1 MKRTLIKGF
10 FGLLFVLLAKSGF
23 TQDII
28 ILKNGD
34 EIKTKVLEVTSDI
47 VKYKKW
53 DNQDGPVY
61 SSVKTEV
68 FMIKYQNGTKDV
80 FKSQETIVTN
90 SSPASNEEVK
100 KNEAIKTLETYVR
113 NKIKGQVIK
122 LESFR
127 KTNGTMNNVFG
138 QMIYTVNF
146 DIDLRFMANG
156 WLKGNGLEG
165 YWRNNF
171 YVYASEPDLSASG
184 EQYMYATKLY
194 QQGTFLTLGCV
205 AEMNSTDNGFLVKSL
220 SIKTETNFGVQAI
233 SNQNNNVQNE
243 KSKAD
248 EYRIVKTNHK
258 GLFYNTMQAPGYT
271 DRLKVNSDHKYSSK
285 QKLFFRAKKDEIV
298 KYALFGKMSLN
309 KEEDWIYK
317 TGDTLDLKL
326 DIDGLDLLK
335 VKFNGFKYTGKGEFV
350 LSSQIED
357 SDGNVYFTDTH
368 DLVINNS
375 DKDVTNA
382 FTIKVPIKIYPE
394 KLILAHPSRDFYLSF
409 LLIGKKDYVPIVEGF
424 VSFKIE

>member
-171 YVYASEPDLSASG
+171 YNRKIMFFSE
-184 EQYMYATKLY
+184 
-194 QQGTFLTLGCV
+194 
-205 AEMNSTDNGFLVKSL
+205 
-220 SIKTETNFGVQAI
+220 
-233 SNQNNNVQNE
+233 
-243 KSKAD
+243 SK
-248 EYRIVKTNHK
+248 
-258 GLFYNTMQAPGYT
+258 
-271 DRLKVNSDHKYSSK
+271 
-285 QKLFFRAKKDEIV
+285 
-298 KYALFGKMSLN
+298 
-309 KEEDWIYK
+309 
-317 TGDTLDLKL
+317 
-326 DIDGLDLLK
+326 
-335 VKFNGFKYTGKGEFV
+335 
-350 LSSQIED
+350 
-357 SDGNVYFTDTH
+357 
-368 DLVINNS
+368 
-375 DKDVTNA
+375 
-382 FTIKVPIKIYPE
+382 KI
-394 KLILAHPSRDFYLSF
+394 
-409 LLIGKKDYVPIVEGF
+409 
-424 VSFKIE
+424 